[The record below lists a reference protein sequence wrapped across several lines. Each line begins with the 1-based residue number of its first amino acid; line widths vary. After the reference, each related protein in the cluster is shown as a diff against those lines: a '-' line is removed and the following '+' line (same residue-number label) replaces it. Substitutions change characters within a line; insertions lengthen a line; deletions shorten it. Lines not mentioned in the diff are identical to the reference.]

1 MDGSC
6 RIQTNLFR
14 ISNEDGTPIDF
25 KRMLSWM
32 MPRYVV
38 LIGRCRMIPNNR
50 VFEGKKCVPN
60 HQLMVSARDGLSQTD
75 LGTFCRSLPKHVL
88 PYGGTNC
95 LYCPYGVR
103 TNSLSCLSATE

>member
-1 MDGSC
+1 MNTYGEGSNANIHEWT
-6 RIQTNLFR
+6 RSEFLNPTLLPDFKLQPIVKLFSDTFMKTDR

-25 KRMLSWM
+25 KRILSWM

-60 HQLMVSARDGLSQTD
+60 HQLMVSA
-75 LGTFCRSLPKHVL
+75 
-88 PYGGTNC
+88 
-95 LYCPYGVR
+95 
-103 TNSLSCLSATE
+103 